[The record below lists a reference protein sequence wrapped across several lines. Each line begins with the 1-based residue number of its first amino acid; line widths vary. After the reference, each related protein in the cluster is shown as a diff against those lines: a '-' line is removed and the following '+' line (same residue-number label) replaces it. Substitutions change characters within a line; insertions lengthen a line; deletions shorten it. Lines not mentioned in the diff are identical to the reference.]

1 MKNRFNT
8 KTIVMAS
15 IILFGSFTIF
25 TACNKSDDETFDDF
39 NLKSLEVALDQSF
52 ATELF
57 DEVVEIGDEMMD
69 FNFGSELKSAEMN
82 GHGHRYMRMGE
93 CAVVTRVF
101 TNESTTTTV
110 DFGEEGCTGQDGRLR
125 QGKIIMV
132 KNGNYFEGESTMTYT
147 FENYYVN
154 GNQLT
159 GTKTVTGYINAEG
172 NRQMDMVDNG
182 TVILADG
189 AGTITRTAQ
198 RTREVIEG
206 SDTRS
211 KQDDV
216 IKVTG
221 SAAGVCATGETFTSE
236 ITSPLIRDN
245 REACSRFYVQGI
257 VEIVKGDGTEITI
270 NYGDGTCDNLA
281 EITTNG
287 ETEIVELQGHRRKFH
302 L

>member
-1 MKNRFNT
+1 MKKGFNN
-8 KTIVMAS
+8 KTIVMTS

-25 TACNKSDDETFDDF
+25 TACNKSDNETFDDF
-39 NLKSLEVALDQSF
+39 NLKSLDVALDESF

-57 DEVVEIGDEMMD
+57 DEVVEIGDEIMD
-69 FNFGSELKSAEMN
+69 FNLGSELKSAEMN
-82 GHGHRYMRMGE
+82 GHRFMRMGQ
-93 CAVVTRVF
+93 CAVVTKVM

-110 DFGEEGCTGQDGRLR
+110 DFGTEGCTGQDGRLR
-125 QGKIIMV
+125 QGKLIMV
-132 KNGNYFEGESTMTYT
+132 KTGNYFEGESTMTYT
-147 FENYYVN
+147 FENYFVN

-159 GTKTVTGYINAEG
+159 GTKTVNGYINAEG

-206 SDTRS
+206 SDTPN

-221 SAAGVCATGETFTSE
+221 SAAGVCSTGDTFTSQ
-236 ITSPLIRDN
+236 ITTPLIRDN
-245 REACSRFYVQGI
+245 REMCSRFYVQGV

-287 ETEIVELQGHRRKFH
+287 ETEIVELQGHRKKFH
-302 L
+302 I